1 MKIAILGG
9 TGEQGFGLAL
19 RFAKNTNHEIIIGS
33 RREEKAEDAAE
44 RVKFLLKRRGID
56 ANVSGLENSGAAK
69 EGDIVILSLP
79 YEYYIPIIKELKEL
93 LAGKIVVSM
102 GVALA
107 TVIGDKPTRALPPPQ
122 GSVAEMIKEKLKDS
136 RVVSA
141 FQNISSEILE
151 DLDNPVDC
159 DLLVC
164 GDDDEAKRVLM
175 TLADEIPGIRTIDC
189 GELEMSRIVEQITPL
204 LIRLNIKHKIKL
216 GAGIRITGI

>member
-19 RFAKNTNHEIIIGS
+19 RFGKNTNHEIIIGS
-33 RREEKAEDAAE
+33 RKEERAAE
-44 RVKFLLKRRGID
+44 AAEKVKSVLTGRGID
-56 ANVSGLENSGAAK
+56 ANVLGLENSCAAK
-69 EGDIVILSLP
+69 EGDVVILSLP
-79 YEYYIPIIKELKEL
+79 YEYSSIVKELKEF
-93 LAGKIVVSM
+93 LAGKIVVST

-107 TVIGDKPTRALPPPQ
+107 TVIGDKPTRPLPPPQ

-141 FQNISSEILE
+141 FQNISSVALE

-164 GDDDEAKRVLM
+164 GDNQEAKSVVM
-175 TLADEIPGIRTIDC
+175 NLADEIPGIRTIDC

-204 LIRLNIKHKIKL
+204 LIKLNIKYNIK

>member
-19 RFAKNTNHEIIIGS
+19 RFAKNMNHEVIIGS
-33 RREEKAEDAAE
+33 RKEEKAEDAAE
-44 RVKFLLKRRGID
+44 KVKSVLKGRGID
-56 ANVSGLENSGAAK
+56 ANVSGLGNSGAAK
-69 EGDIVILSLP
+69 EGDVVILSLP
-79 YEYYIPIIKELKEL
+79 YQYSSIVKELKEL
-93 LAGKIVVSM
+93 LAAKIVVSM
-102 GVALA
+102 GVSLA
-107 TVIGDKPTRALPPPQ
+107 TVIGDKPTRSLPPPQ
-122 GSVAEMIKEKLKDS
+122 GSVAEMIREKLKDS

-141 FQNISSEILE
+141 FQNVSSEALKN
-151 DLDNPVDC
+151 LDNPVDC

-164 GDDDEAKRVLM
+164 GDDEEAKSVVM

-204 LIRLNIKHKIKL
+204 LIKLNIKHKIKL